1 MMKYLRSIGLVLI
14 VSLVLLCVRSADS
27 KYVKILRYKVWDA
40 YQTILP
46 RQDVSNMVAVVNITE
61 EDIKKYGQWPWP
73 RHIVAMLIAKIAD
86 NGSAVINMN
95 ILFSE
100 PDRMG
105 GTEYLKTMPMPNNV
119 REQLSKTLVDT
130 DAVLGIIVKETNVIL
145 MQSIKNTTDKNYPS
159 TIQIIEKGVV
169 KPWLWNYPG
178 IVSPIGK
185 VSAGAAG
192 VGVNVTAPEPDG
204 VVRKVPMLIVI
215 DDKKIYP
222 SMILENIRVVNKS
235 KRIKVIAGPYGI
247 EEILVKKKVG
257 VPVNYNAEM
266 YIHYADPE
274 QYVYVSAG
282 EILGDKVNENKI
294 KNRIIVIGLDAAGL
308 SYLKDT
314 PFQLMTDQQITAQ
327 ALDTLLTGSYL
338 LRPAGMDQK
347 EIWMMGLLGLL
358 LILILPKTGILW
370 SVPLL
375 FLSTG
380 SVIAASWFGY
390 ATRGWLIDASFPVIF
405 LSIVWSH
412 SVYNNFVTQFRLRQQ
427 IKKQFEHYLDPGMVK
442 KLQKNPELLKLGGET
457 KTMTFMFSDIRGFT
471 PISEKYKN
479 NPEELT
485 KLINRFLTCMTN
497 VIIKNGGTI
506 DKFMGDCIMAFW
518 NAPMENKEHEEAAVS
533 TAIEMQQELAMLN
546 AELIAEGLPQ
556 INIGIGINT
565 GEALVGN
572 MGSEQRF
579 DYSVIGDA
587 VNLASRLESSSK
599 TLGKTVVIGE
609 NTYEGASYNYH
620 FEYLDSITVK
630 GKTEPVKV
638 YTIKD

>member
-14 VSLVLLCVRSADS
+14 VALVLLCVRSADS

-86 NGSAVINMN
+86 NGSTVINMN

-105 GTEYLKTMPMPNNV
+105 GVEYLKSMPMPNNV

-327 ALDTLLTGSYL
+327 ALDTLLTESYL

-427 IKKQFEHYLDPGMVK
+427 IKKQFEHYLDPRMVK
-442 KLQKNPELLKLGGET
+442 KLQKDPTLLKLGGET
-457 KTMTFMFSDIRGFT
+457 RTMTFMFSDIRGFT
-471 PISEKYKN
+471 PISEKYKS
-479 NPEELT
+479 NPEGLT
-485 KLINRFLTCMTN
+485 KLINRFLTRMTN
-497 VIIKNGGTI
+497 IIIKNGGTV

-518 NAPMENKEHEEAAVS
+518 NAPLETKDHQMLAVM
-533 TAIEMQQELAMLN
+533 TASQMQTELAKLN
-546 AELIAEGLPQ
+546 EELSAEGLPN

-572 MGSEQRF
+572 MGSDQRF
-579 DYSVIGDA
+579 DYSVIGDP

-599 TLGKTVVIGE
+599 TLGKTLIISE
-609 NTYEGASYNYH
+609 NTMESIEDIFP
-620 FEYLDSITVK
+620 FEYIDSITVK
-630 GKTEPVKV
+630 GKTEPIKV
-638 YTIKD
+638 YTVIR

>member
-14 VSLVLLCVRSADS
+14 VALVLLCVRSADS

-427 IKKQFEHYLDPGMVK
+427 IKKQFEHYLDPRMVK
-442 KLQKNPELLKLGGET
+442 KLQKDPTLLKLGGET
-457 KTMTFMFSDIRGFT
+457 RTMTFMFSDIRGFT
-471 PISEKYKN
+471 PISEKYKS
-479 NPEELT
+479 NPEGLT
-485 KLINRFLTCMTN
+485 KLINRFLTRMTN
-497 VIIKNGGTI
+497 IIIKNGGTV

-518 NAPMENKEHEEAAVS
+518 NAPLETKDHQMLAVM
-533 TAIEMQQELAMLN
+533 TASQMQTELAKLN
-546 AELIAEGLPQ
+546 EELSAEGLPN

-572 MGSEQRF
+572 MGSDQRF
-579 DYSVIGDA
+579 DYSVIGDP

-599 TLGKTVVIGE
+599 TLGKTLIISE
-609 NTYEGASYNYH
+609 NTMESIEDIFP
-620 FEYLDSITVK
+620 FEYIDSITVK
-630 GKTEPVKV
+630 GKTEPIKV
-638 YTIKD
+638 YTVIR

>member
-14 VSLVLLCVRSADS
+14 VALVLLCVRSADS

-61 EDIKKYGQWPWP
+61 EDIKKYGQWPCP

-105 GTEYLKTMPMPNNV
+105 GTEYLKSMPMPNNV

-327 ALDTLLTGSYL
+327 ALDTLLTESYL

-427 IKKQFEHYLDPGMVK
+427 IKKQFEHYLDPRMVK
-442 KLQKNPELLKLGGET
+442 KLQKDPTLLKLGGET
-457 KTMTFMFSDIRGFT
+457 RTMTFMFSDIRGFT
-471 PISEKYKN
+471 PISEKYKS
-479 NPEELT
+479 NPEGLT
-485 KLINRFLTCMTN
+485 KLINRFLTRMTN
-497 VIIKNGGTI
+497 IIIKNGGTV

-518 NAPMENKEHEEAAVS
+518 NAPLETKDHQMLAVM
-533 TAIEMQQELAMLN
+533 TASQMQTELAKLN
-546 AELIAEGLPQ
+546 EELSAEGLPN

-572 MGSEQRF
+572 MGSDQRF
-579 DYSVIGDA
+579 DYSVIGDP

-599 TLGKTVVIGE
+599 TLGKTLIISE
-609 NTYEGASYNYH
+609 NTMESIEDIFP
-620 FEYLDSITVK
+620 FEYIDSITVK
-630 GKTEPVKV
+630 GKTEPIKV
-638 YTIKD
+638 YTVIR

>member
-1 MMKYLRSIGLVLI
+1 MKYLRSIGLVLI
-14 VSLVLLCVRSADS
+14 VALVLLCVRSADS

-427 IKKQFEHYLDPGMVK
+427 IKKQFEHYLDPRMVK
-442 KLQKNPELLKLGGET
+442 KLQKDPTLLKLGGET
-457 KTMTFMFSDIRGFT
+457 RTMTFMFSDIRGFT
-471 PISEKYKN
+471 PISEKYKS
-479 NPEELT
+479 NPEGLT
-485 KLINRFLTCMTN
+485 KLINRFLTRMTN
-497 VIIKNGGTI
+497 IIIKNGGTV

-518 NAPMENKEHEEAAVS
+518 NAPLETKDHQMLAVM
-533 TAIEMQQELAMLN
+533 TASQMQTELAKLN
-546 AELIAEGLPQ
+546 EELSAEGLPN

-572 MGSEQRF
+572 MGSDQRF
-579 DYSVIGDA
+579 DYSVIGDP

-599 TLGKTVVIGE
+599 TLGKTLIISE
-609 NTYEGASYNYH
+609 NTMESIEDIFP
-620 FEYLDSITVK
+620 FEYIDSITVK
-630 GKTEPVKV
+630 GKTEPIKV
-638 YTIKD
+638 YTVIR

>member
-1 MMKYLRSIGLVLI
+1 MKYLRSIGLVLI
-14 VSLVLLCVRSADS
+14 VALVLLCVRSADS

-105 GTEYLKTMPMPNNV
+105 GTEYLKSMPMPNNV

-327 ALDTLLTGSYL
+327 ALDTLLTESYL

-405 LSIVWSH
+405 LSIIWSH

-427 IKKQFEHYLDPGMVK
+427 IKKQFEHYLDPRMVK
-442 KLQKNPELLKLGGET
+442 KLQKDPTLLKLGGET
-457 KTMTFMFSDIRGFT
+457 RTMTFMFSDIRGFT
-471 PISEKYKN
+471 PISEKYKS
-479 NPEELT
+479 NPEGLT
-485 KLINRFLTCMTN
+485 KLINRFLTRMTN
-497 VIIKNGGTI
+497 IIIKNGGTV

-518 NAPMENKEHEEAAVS
+518 NAPLETKDHQMLAVM
-533 TAIEMQQELAMLN
+533 TASQMQTELAKLN
-546 AELIAEGLPQ
+546 EELSAEGLPN

-572 MGSEQRF
+572 MGSDQRF
-579 DYSVIGDA
+579 DYSVIGDP

-599 TLGKTVVIGE
+599 TLGKTLIISE
-609 NTYEGASYNYH
+609 NTMESIEDIFP
-620 FEYLDSITVK
+620 FEYIDSITVK
-630 GKTEPVKV
+630 GKTEPIKV
-638 YTIKD
+638 YTVIR